1 MQKSWD
7 GYIIALGGQ
16 KNPSSNI
23 DLGIPFPTSGG
34 PASGFLEFHP
44 KYDIQKKYDAM
55 HPQWEGIQASNAA
68 LDKFKP
74 DFMPV
79 QPMK

>member
-44 KYDIQKKYDAM
+44 KYDINQQLEY
-55 HPQWEGIQASNAA
+55 S
-68 LDKFKP
+68 F
-74 DFMPV
+74 
-79 QPMK
+79 